1 MLHVLIDLPKYMH
14 SFGIRYIKADN
25 FDTIDSNPGTIHVLE
40 YLIATSFSK
49 NAVLDRCCTEGFI
62 MWVGLGWDGM
72 GWKSQG
78 RAMIR
83 APLVPINVVQQ
94 TFSLFTIFC

>member
-1 MLHVLIDLPKYMH
+1 MH
-14 SFGIRYIKADN
+14 SFGFRYIKADN
-25 FDTIDSNPGTIHVLE
+25 FDTIDSNHVLK
-40 YLIATSFSK
+40 YLVAAGFSK

-94 TFSLFTIFC
+94 TFSFLLFSARVPVFYLAIWQI